1 MSVVAL
7 VMAAGRGNRVGGDV
21 PKQYMNISGKTV
33 LTRTVS
39 KLLESELID
48 YIQVVINKHDT
59 SFYNNAISKFKTDR
73 LLAPCFGGAERS
85 DSARLGLINLKY
97 LSPQKIIIHDAA
109 RPFVSLKLINTI
121 IKRLENNCAVLP
133 SLPIVDALWK
143 EVKNHK
149 SVKIQ
154 PGPSRNGLLR
164 AQTPQGFSYEKILL
178 AHLNNKEKALDDIA
192 IAHKQGLKI
201 DIIMGEEDNF
211 KLTSLDDFKRA
222 ERFFS

>member
-21 PKQYMNISGKTV
+21 PKQYMNVSGETV

-109 RPFVSLKLINTI
+109 RPFVSLILINTI
-121 IKRLENNCAVLP
+121 IKRL
-133 SLPIVDALWK
+133 
-143 EVKNHK
+143 
-149 SVKIQ
+149 
-154 PGPSRNGLLR
+154 
-164 AQTPQGFSYEKILL
+164 
-178 AHLNNKEKALDDIA
+178 
-192 IAHKQGLKI
+192 
-201 DIIMGEEDNF
+201 
-211 KLTSLDDFKRA
+211 
-222 ERFFS
+222 